1 MAKFTKRAI
10 MLSLLKLL
18 KQKSVD
24 KVTVKDICDE
34 CEINR
39 NTFYYYFKDI
49 YDVLNNIFMEE
60 IEKNLREAGSNGS
73 FYEEYSRAAEILVE
87 YKDVVIHVY
96 NSRNRDI
103 ITNYLEKMT
112 AEVVRSYIAAKSE
125 GENISEKD
133 LEFMSYFYGYAIIG
147 STYKWIE
154 SGMQADFEHF
164 IARISESID
173 ATLPVMIQK
182 LKQIVTNIYKNF
194 IFRQIEGSVRI

>member
-60 IEKNLREAGSNGS
+60 IEKNLREAGSNI
-73 FYEEYSRAAEILVE
+73 YPHIL
-87 YKDVVIHVY
+87 
-96 NSRNRDI
+96 
-103 ITNYLEKMT
+103 
-112 AEVVRSYIAAKSE
+112 
-125 GENISEKD
+125 
-133 LEFMSYFYGYAIIG
+133 
-147 STYKWIE
+147 
-154 SGMQADFEHF
+154 
-164 IARISESID
+164 
-173 ATLPVMIQK
+173 
-182 LKQIVTNIYKNF
+182 NIYSAYVFYNITQVWLFAYLKNPTL
-194 IFRQIEGSVRI
+194 I

>member
-1 MAKFTKRAI
+1 MAKFTKKAI
-10 MLSLLKLL
+10 MLSLLELL
-18 KQKSVD
+18 KTMSID

-39 NTFYYYFKDI
+39 NTFYYYYKDI
-49 YDVLNNIFMEE
+49 YDVLNSIFMQE
-60 IEKNLREAGSNGS
+60 IEENLRDVAKDDS
-73 FYEEYSRAAEILVE
+73 FYEKYSKAASLLAQ

-96 NSRNRDI
+96 NSKNRDI

-112 AEVVRSYIAAKSE
+112 AEVVKSYIARKSE
-125 GENISEKD
+125 GQNISEKD

-164 IARISESID
+164 IGKIAESID
-173 ATLPVMIQK
+173 ATLPVMISK
-182 LKQIVTNIYKNF
+182 ASKV
-194 IFRQIEGSVRI
+194 G

>member
-1 MAKFTKRAI
+1 MAKFTKKAI
-10 MLSLLKLL
+10 MLSLLELL
-18 KQKSVD
+18 KTKSID

-39 NTFYYYFKDI
+39 NTFYYYYKDI
-49 YDVLNNIFMEE
+49 YDVLNSIFMQE
-60 IEKNLREAGSNGS
+60 IEENLRDVAKDGS
-73 FYEEYSRAAEILVE
+73 FYEKYSKAASLLAQ

-96 NSRNRDI
+96 NSKNRDI

-112 AEVVRSYIAAKSE
+112 AEVLKSYIARKSE
-125 GENISEKD
+125 GQNISEKD

-164 IARISESID
+164 IGKIAESID
-173 ATLPVMIQK
+173 ATLPVMISRQVK
-182 LKQIVTNIYKNF
+182 WVSIKTLFFAIQIGLLSYIL
-194 IFRQIEGSVRI
+194 

>member
-1 MAKFTKRAI
+1 MAKFTKKAI
-10 MLSLLKLL
+10 MLSLLELL
-18 KQKSVD
+18 KTKSID

-39 NTFYYYFKDI
+39 NTFYYYYKDI
-49 YDVLNNIFMEE
+49 YDVLNSIFMQE
-60 IEKNLREAGSNGS
+60 IEENLRDVAKDGS
-73 FYEEYSRAAEILVE
+73 FYEKYSKAASLLAQ

-96 NSRNRDI
+96 NSKNRDI

-112 AEVVRSYIAAKSE
+112 AEVVKSYIARKSE
-125 GENISEKD
+125 GQNISEKD

-164 IARISESID
+164 IGKIAESID
-173 ATLPVMIQK
+173 ATLPVMISKASLDK
-182 LKQIVTNIYKNF
+182 LLF
-194 IFRQIEGSVRI
+194 ILYL

>member
-1 MAKFTKRAI
+1 VRIDINMAKFTKRAI

-73 FYEEYSRAAEILVE
+73 FYEEYSRAAAILVE

-173 ATLPVMIQK
+173 ATLPVMISK
-182 LKQIVTNIYKNF
+182 AKANSN
-194 IFRQIEGSVRI
+194 

>member
-73 FYEEYSRAAEILVE
+73 FYEEYSRAAAILVE
-87 YKDVVIHVY
+87 YKDVVIH
-96 NSRNRDI
+96 RDI

-173 ATLPVMIQK
+173 A
-182 LKQIVTNIYKNF
+182 
-194 IFRQIEGSVRI
+194 

>member
-1 MAKFTKRAI
+1 MCIR
-10 MLSLLKLL
+10 
-18 KQKSVD
+18 D
-24 KVTVKDICDE
+24 
-34 CEINR
+34 R
-39 NTFYYYFKDI
+39 
-49 YDVLNNIFMEE
+49 
-60 IEKNLREAGSNGS
+60 
-73 FYEEYSRAAEILVE
+73 YSRAAAILVE

-154 SGMQADFEHF
+154 SLSLIH
-164 IARISESID
+164 ISFAQEQLSD
-173 ATLPVMIQK
+173 VCVCCGKPAKKMVYWGK
-182 LKQIVTNIYKNF
+182 AY
-194 IFRQIEGSVRI
+194 